1 MKKLFRSPGM
11 KAFSDTIKGLMLFLM
26 LLGIASPVPGK
37 AESGMPDSPKFG
49 YGARIDPWGQEI
61 ETALNAAS
69 EARLD
74 WIGIDFDWGR
84 HWPDLNSSLNLAGL
98 SRVMSY
104 ASDHDLM
111 VLISIIHAPS
121 WALTPQGPDP
131 DLTAGLV
138 AQLSRL
144 YPDTLLAVELFP
156 SANTVRGWGA
166 VPDPEAY
173 SELLKVT
180 GRTLENAGRPTV
192 LVAAGL
198 EPVLTGGSSQVGSS
212 RQDMDDL
219 LFLQRLYDAGAGNY
233 LPIIGVRIPQTAQ
246 APLAPPWKADPR
258 VLRHYESV
266 RGIMLSNHHS
276 EGRIW
281 ITGFSMPGEQPAD
294 INSASK
300 SMPSKANPAVNEQ
313 VRWFN
318 QAMSLMK
325 SQLYIGAVFYGCMN
339 PTAKDIPGKMDHTCF
354 IGVDNPNVK
363 FHPAF
368 QSLEQIISL
377 EKSGTLNTTA
387 FEKRSFPIDSKNLLK
402 ASAP

>member
-1 MKKLFRSPGM
+1 MKILLRSPGM
-11 KAFSDTIKGLMLFLM
+11 KAISNTIKGLMLLLM
-26 LLGIASPVPGK
+26 LPGIASPVPGK
-37 AESGMPDSPKFG
+37 AESGLPDSSKFG
-49 YGARIDPWGQEI
+49 YGARIDPWGLEI

-69 EARLD
+69 GAGLD

-84 HWPDLNSSLNLAGL
+84 HWPDLNSSLNLAEL

-111 VLISIIHAPS
+111 VLISIIHAPP

-156 SANTVRGWGA
+156 SANMFRGWGA

-180 GRTLENAGRPTV
+180 TRTLENAGRPTV

-198 EPVLTGGSSQVGSS
+198 EPVLTGGSNQAGSS

-219 LFLQRLYDAGAGNY
+219 EFLQRIYDAGAESY
-233 LPIIGVRIPQTAQ
+233 LPIIGVRIPQTDQ
-246 APLAPPWKADPR
+246 APLAAPWKADPR

-266 RGIMLSNHHS
+266 RGVMLRNQHS

-281 ITGFSMPGEQPAD
+281 ITGFSMPGEQPTDA
-294 INSASK
+294 NSASQ
-300 SMPSKANPAVNEQ
+300 SMPNKFTPAVNEQ

-325 SQLYIGAVFYGCMN
+325 SQLYIGAVFYECMN
-339 PTAKDIPGKMDHTCF
+339 PTAKDIPGKMYHACF
-354 IGVDNPNVK
+354 IEVDNPIVK

-377 EKSGTLNTTA
+377 EKSGSPNTTA
-387 FEKRSFPIDSKNLLK
+387 FEKRIFPIDSKNLLK
-402 ASAP
+402 SSAP